1 MFFWSFAVPSFFSTK
16 DPNSTA
22 TQFAEAGMALG
33 LGLFVAAPLFIL
45 GMSYSAAVATHLVSD
60 FMVGNVPNVQGA
72 KRGAKRR
79 LRSVFGLLMREVFG
93 GCFFFL
99 VALALLFLSVM
110 LTEGTESGDFTP
122 VLTSGLG
129 TVAIVAGLVWAP
141 IAMIRDALSPAAM
154 IMENLGTSAAMKRS
168 RSLLK
173 SEGPHANGYDPL
185 VHVLVLIGILYLVG
199 AWGLMAL
206 SSELGIGSFL
216 ADQFVGSSWAD
227 LLDSAFGYLPWFLVI
242 WVTIPLWSTVS
253 TILYFERR
261 VRKEGYDIE
270 VLAQDV
276 WRTDQSRRFQL

>member
-1 MFFWSFAVPSFFSTK
+1 MFFWSFAVPTFFSTK

-22 TQFAEAGMALG
+22 TQFAEAGIALG
-33 LGLFVAAPLFIL
+33 LGIFVAAPLFIL
-45 GMSYSAAVATHLVSD
+45 GMAYSSTIATHMVSD
-60 FMVGNVPNVQGA
+60 FMVGNVPNLQGA
-72 KRGAKRR
+72 KRGAKRK
-79 LRSVFGLLMREVFG
+79 LKSVFGLLMREVLG

-99 VALALLFLSVM
+99 IALVLLFLSVI
-110 LTEGTESGDFTP
+110 LTESTESGDFTP
-122 VLTSGLG
+122 VFTSILG
-129 TVAIVAGLVWAP
+129 TLGIVAGIIWAP
-141 IAMIRDALSPAAM
+141 LSMVRDGLSPAAM
-154 IMENLGTSAAMKRS
+154 IMEDMGTSASIKRS

-173 SEGPHANGYDPL
+173 SEGPHATGYDPL
-185 VHVLVLIGILYLVG
+185 VHTLVLIAILYLVG

-227 LLDSAFGYLPWFLVI
+227 VLNAAFDFLPWFLVI
-242 WVTIPLWSTVS
+242 WVTIPLWSTVT